1 MKKNTRNV
9 GSVVKVLKYFTFS
22 DPELAQATPTGGN
35 ESVFFIIASL
45 LFLWGAVIIAD
56 VIYTKYKAKR
66 RERG

>member
-1 MKKNTRNV
+1 M
-9 GSVVKVLKYFTFS
+9 LKYFTFS